1 MAGLVLD
8 ASVTLA
14 AVLQE
19 ANAALAA
26 NLIDCVAAERA
37 VVPSHWHLEVGNALL
52 MSERR
57 GNISP
62 SQRAAYVEDLL
73 SLPIECDPE
82 TSTRAWRECLMIASQ
97 YRLTLYDAAYL
108 ELSMRRSLPLAT
120 FDAALRRA
128 AAAAGVALL

>member
-19 ANAALAA
+19 ANSALAA
-26 NLIDCVAAERA
+26 NLIDRVAAERA

-62 SQRAAYVEDLL
+62 RQRAAYVEELL
-73 SLPIECDPE
+73 TLPIDLDPE
-82 TSTRAWRECLMIASQ
+82 TSSRAWRGTLTIAAQ

-108 ELSMRRSLPLAT
+108 ELSLRRGLPLAT

-128 AAAAGVALL
+128 AEAAGVKLQ